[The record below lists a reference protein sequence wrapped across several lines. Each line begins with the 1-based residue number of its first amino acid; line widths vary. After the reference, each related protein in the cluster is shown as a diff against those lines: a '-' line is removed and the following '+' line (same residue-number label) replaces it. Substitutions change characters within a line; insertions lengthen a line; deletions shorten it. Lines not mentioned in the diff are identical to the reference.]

1 MRIKTEVGRILG
13 QKGMNP
19 QGKDL
24 DKKHLN
30 KTNFVIVKA
39 AIDKRVN
46 AAVGKGTGERHE
58 FNKTELD
65 TINGCFAELAAAA
78 EKEVFGG

>member
-1 MRIKTEVGRILG
+1 
-13 QKGMNP
+13 
-19 QGKDL
+19 L

-39 AIDKRVN
+39 AIDRQVN

-58 FNKTELD
+58 FNKMELD
-65 TINGCFAELAAAA
+65 TINTRFVELAAAA
-78 EKEVFGG
+78 EKEIFSG